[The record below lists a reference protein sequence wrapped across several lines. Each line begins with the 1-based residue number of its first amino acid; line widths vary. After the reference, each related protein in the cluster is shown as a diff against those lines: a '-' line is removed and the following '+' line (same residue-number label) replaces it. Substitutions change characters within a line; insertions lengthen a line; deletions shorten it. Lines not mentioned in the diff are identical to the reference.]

1 MIKSIFTVAIFVTY
15 WFQTNGQNSY
25 FPSKF
30 TDEWAT
36 VSTEALRWDNTQI
49 DSLLEYLENK
59 NSKAFIVLVDGK
71 IAIEHYFGT
80 FTKDSVWYW
89 ASAGKGIT
97 ALLTGIAAEQGY
109 LSLGDKVSKHLG
121 SGWSSLTTEQEDSI
135 RIIHNL
141 TMTTGLNDAGAD
153 AFCTLAPCLTYKA
166 EPGTRWAYH
175 NAPYTLLE
183 SIIANSSNTNY
194 NTYTQLNLKSKT
206 GMTGLWVKS
215 GFNNVF
221 FSNARSMA
229 RFGLLMLNNCVWNG
243 DSVLRNQDYYQK
255 MTSSSQQINP
265 AYGYLWWLNGKT
277 FYKQPG
283 LQLNF
288 DGWLIPSAPSD
299 MFAALGKNDQKIYV
313 VPSKNMVVVRM
324 GEEADESTLA
334 LSMFDNTLWK
344 YINALEIKSNNK
356 QTRNLPVEYIIKDK
370 TIHFLSHQNNS
381 QTISIYSQ
389 DGKCVY
395 SNKLTP
401 TVDLTHLPQK
411 IFFLQI
417 IDDENRIVLSQKIM
431 L

>member
-1 MIKSIFTVAIFVTY
+1 MIKTIFTVAIFTSY
-15 WFQTNGQNSY
+15 WLHTNGQNLY
-25 FPSKF
+25 VPSKF

-36 VSTEALRWDNTQI
+36 VSTEALRWDNAQI
-49 DSLLEYLENK
+49 DSLIQYLENK
-59 NSKAFIVLVDGK
+59 NSKAFIILVDGK

-109 LSLGDKVSKHLG
+109 LSLDDKVSKHLG
-121 SGWSSLTTEQEDSI
+121 SGWSSLTAEQEDSI
-135 RIIHNL
+135 RVIHNL

-183 SIIANSSNTNY
+183 SIIANSSNSNY

-221 FSNARSMA
+221 YSNARSMA
-229 RFGLLMLNNCVWNG
+229 RFGHLMLNNCVWNG
-243 DSVLRNQDYYQK
+243 DSILRNQDYCRK
-255 MTSSSQQINP
+255 MTTSSQQLNP
-265 AYGYLWWLNGKT
+265 AYGYLWWLNGKP

-313 VPSKNMVVVRM
+313 VPSKKMVVIRM
-324 GEEADESTLA
+324 GEKANESTLA

-344 YINALEIKSNNK
+344 YINALEIKLNNK
-356 QTRNLPVEYIIKDK
+356 QSRNLPVKYIIKDK
-370 TIHFLSHQNNS
+370 TIHFLSHQNNRYK
-381 QTISIYSQ
+381 ISVYAP

-411 IFFLQI
+411 IFLFQI
-417 IDDENRIVLSQKIM
+417 IDDEYRIVFSQKIM